1 MRGLL
6 FLLAIG
12 ATALGTAPAVAGA
25 GSFVLVNGTDSNL
38 SDLAI
43 RRFGTDDWTA
53 LAVAPAAG
61 ARGPVEFSNPDCAF
75 DIRGTL
81 GGGQAVVWSGVN
93 LCEAKI
99 VTLKRDEKSRSLW
112 VEYD

>member
-1 MRGLL
+1 MRGLS
-6 FLLAIG
+6 FLA
-12 ATALGTAPAVAGA
+12 ALGALSLGSAPAVAEA
-25 GSFVLVNGTDSNL
+25 GSFVLVNGTDSSL

-43 RRFGTDDWTA
+43 RRFGTEDWSA
-53 LAVAPAAG
+53 LGIAPAAG

-75 DIRGTL
+75 DIRGSL
-81 GGGQAVVWSGVN
+81 GGQTVVWSGVN

>member
-1 MRGLL
+1 MRGLAL
-6 FLLAIG
+6 LLAFG
-12 ATALGTAPAVAGA
+12 ALSLASAPAAADA
-25 GSFVLVNGTDSNL
+25 GSFVLVNGTDRNL
-38 SDLAI
+38 SELAI
-43 RRFGTDDWTA
+43 RSFGGQDWTP
-53 LAVAPAAG
+53 LGLAPAAG

-81 GGGQAVVWSGVN
+81 AGGQTVVWSGVN